1 MGNQYDI
8 SSTEITWDQTE
19 SEISFNESGGADITV
34 MGLVAVGTSTTELDN
49 AIRLMPKLIPISASG
64 PIGASDRYTGAALTK
79 PSAKFSGDDLIEVRG
94 TYQIAVL
101 NNQLTDPDGNDT
113 SDDDKAIR
121 TVASEQAPL
130 LTHPVVRAFPKKAK
144 RQLAALREGTI
155 RSNPEYD
162 DAGTGQELWEFITE
176 DENGVIKESVF
187 STTTVTV
194 DGITASPYDYAV
206 AIAAGVET
214 WDRPAIKHSL
224 SRTRNNPATNA
235 EYTRVGEVVSTPIL
249 APTLGGD
256 GQWLL
261 TGITDATE
269 NSKAWQTSY
278 EFIHTG
284 SSGALRIIYK
294 GGTGEIGD

>member
-1 MGNQYDI
+1 MAGTQHDI
-8 SSTEITWDQTE
+8 SSTEITWEQTE
-19 SEISFNESGGADITV
+19 SEIAFNESGGAEITV
-34 MGLVAVGTSTTELDN
+34 MGLVAVGTSTAELDN
-49 AIRLMPKLIPISASG
+49 AIRLMPNVIPISASG
-64 PIGASDRYTGAALTK
+64 PIGTSDRYTGALLTK

-113 SDDDKAIR
+113 SDDDRATR
-121 TVASEQAPL
+121 SVVTEQVPIL
-130 LTHPVVRAFPKKAK
+130 IHPVVRAFPKEDK
-144 RQLAALREGTI
+144 RQLAALREGSI
-155 RSNPEYD
+155 LSNPIYKE
-162 DAGTGQELWEFITE
+162 AGTGQQLWEFITE
-176 DENGVIKESVF
+176 DENGTLKESVF

-214 WDRPAIKHSL
+214 WERPSIKHSL
-224 SRTRNNPATNA
+224 NRTRNNPATNA

-249 APTLGGD
+249 APTLTR
-256 GQWLL
+256 GQWML
-261 TGITDATE
+261 TGITDSTE
-269 NSKAWQTSY
+269 NNKAWQTSY

-294 GGTGEIGD
+294 DGTGEIGD